1 MTRNAPATALL
12 CCVAF
17 ALVYAAVGS
26 MGWGEPAARESAI
39 GEIGRWCERV
49 HPGLIREPANTLSNL
64 GFILSGLAIFWTL
77 SRDKSGLRD
86 ENGGAGRMIGLNPL
100 SITFGAAVVWLG
112 PGSMLMHGTN
122 TAWGAS
128 ADNLS
133 MVMYILIPWLL
144 NLTEMGR
151 WTSTQF
157 FITYTVLVLGYAVGR
172 ELFGSRLGI
181 NLNLFGLSI
190 ALWFISELLLR
201 FYSQAFRWL
210 SGFTGF
216 AVAAVFGIMPWD
228 MLQNPVANWW
238 VFLFWVPAL
247 FCSQPPRIRRT
258 YSPWCFA
265 GIGCFVVAFAIW
277 QTGRPNNEWCRP
289 DSIIQAHAIWH
300 LLTAASTWCFFM
312 FLRTEKEIGHQQ
324 C

>member
-1 MTRNAPATALL
+1 LIRNAPAIALL

-17 ALVYAAVGS
+17 AIGYAAVGLG
-26 MGWGEPAARESAI
+26 GWGEPAAQESAI

-49 HPGLIREPANTLSNL
+49 HPGLIREPVNTLSNL

-77 SRDKSGLRD
+77 ARDKSGGVSRL
-86 ENGGAGRMIGLNPL
+86 IGLNPL

-112 PGSMLMHGTN
+112 PGSMLTHGTN
-122 TAWGAS
+122 TDWGAS

-151 WTSTQF
+151 WNSRQF
-157 FITYTVLVLGYAVGR
+157 FITYAVLVVGYAVGR

-181 NLNLFGLSI
+181 NLNLFGISI

-201 FYSQAFRWL
+201 FYSQTFRWL
-210 SGFTGF
+210 SGFVGF
-216 AVAAVFGIMPWD
+216 VVAAVFGIMPWD
-228 MLQNPVANWW
+228 IMADPAANWW
-238 VFLFWVPAL
+238 VVLFWIPAL

-258 YSPWCFA
+258 YTPWYFA
-265 GIGCFVVAFAIW
+265 GVAFFIIAFAIW
-277 QTGRPNNEWCRP
+277 LTGRPDNEWCQP
-289 DSIIQAHAIWH
+289 DSMIQAHGIWH
-300 LLTAASTWCFFM
+300 LLTAASTWCFFK
-312 FLRTEKEIGHQQ
+312 FLRTERNQEPLVNE
-324 C
+324 